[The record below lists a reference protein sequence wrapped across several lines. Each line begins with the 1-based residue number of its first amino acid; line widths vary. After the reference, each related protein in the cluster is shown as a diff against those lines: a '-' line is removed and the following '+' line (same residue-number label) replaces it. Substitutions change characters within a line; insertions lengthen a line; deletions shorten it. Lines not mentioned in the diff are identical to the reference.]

1 MPPRSEQGFA
11 SQAELEDYLAEREK
25 EAQELRARAMRVQ
38 RASGPTPEVDAPY
51 TGSGFES
58 AEALE
63 AALAPP
69 PPGGRRLPES
79 QSPSFQPSD
88 GEFRNTLELQ
98 SVLDAAKRA
107 QDYVT
112 NQGLHTRRGRGS
124 TETLGQPPLQERNLA
139 PFVARSGMA
148 PYEQAIM
155 DARGGPPPGM
165 GAPGNISDLLT
176 PLAPPESGAPQQAGI
191 GQQVPGMLRQI
202 MDIRANQGQQNIGP
216 AVESRL
222 SPLPSALTQTPET
235 PVTIPGRTAPS
246 GQRNSFDSLIDSISA
261 RHGVDPALV
270 RSVIGAESNFDP
282 SAVSPKGAQGLM
294 QLMPTTA
301 EELGVSDPFDPAQNI
316 EGGVRYLKSMLD
328 RFDGNPELALA
339 AYNAGPT
346 RVAQG
351 GGIPNIAE
359 TQNYVQKVM
368 SGYGGQG
375 GQGAGS
381 PSVSSDDG
389 LMRAPGGWVLVGNKW
404 VQESSL
410 NRNVESQQTG
420 SMLAPLLPPPLAEE
434 VDTSVADS
442 TFNVEDQFL
451 KPYKT
456 SPLPSEVRPY
466 AGLGL
471 EETRRI
477 GREPSTRAA
486 LQRSGIRR
494 SDERRVGELGKQIS
508 RLDREGEGLR
518 TPKELTGL
526 AEWGDAILSK
536 LSTGSAWGLQAE
548 RERKREKAL
557 AAMTARKGELQ
568 SDRTRIKGELAGRA
582 QLEVEAAKAGL
593 EADKLRSEA
602 TRNRAQ
608 ADDYNRDPAK
618 TFRWSGNVEDIGPD
632 GKSRWVVNGIQTS
645 PGPNF
650 GKTVIQYPGVEPHA
664 DPNSPE
670 VLQLRLDFREMTET
684 MIQGLRENANMTA
697 SEWQKAGMESI
708 ELEVKADID
717 SIRKLQDAAV
727 LDQDYD
733 RFSELQNEIQGIA
746 REWQQTVFDF
756 SRGAAAGA
764 GAGAEG
770 GPALR
775 QSVDE
780 VPPEETPLGSFLDK
794 GEDEGLISPK
804 MRDELI
810 AAMND
815 GTMTPDEAVKQVM
828 DRWIMDTHEI
838 PPYQLG
844 GTNERAVLG
853 RQRID
858 NKLRELGY
866 AFTVNPWK
874 RGR

>member
-1 MPPRSEQGFA
+1 
-11 SQAELEDYLAEREK
+11 
-25 EAQELRARAMRVQ
+25 
-38 RASGPTPEVDAPY
+38 
-51 TGSGFES
+51 
-58 AEALE
+58 
-63 AALAPP
+63 
-69 PPGGRRLPES
+69 
-79 QSPSFQPSD
+79 
-88 GEFRNTLELQ
+88 
-98 SVLDAAKRA
+98 
-107 QDYVT
+107 
-112 NQGLHTRRGRGS
+112 
-124 TETLGQPPLQERNLA
+124 
-139 PFVARSGMA
+139 
-148 PYEQAIM
+148 
-155 DARGGPPPGM
+155 
-165 GAPGNISDLLT
+165 
-176 PLAPPESGAPQQAGI
+176 
-191 GQQVPGMLRQI
+191 
-202 MDIRANQGQQNIGP
+202 
-216 AVESRL
+216 
-222 SPLPSALTQTPET
+222 
-235 PVTIPGRTAPS
+235 
-246 GQRNSFDSLIDSISA
+246 
-261 RHGVDPALV
+261 
-270 RSVIGAESNFDP
+270 
-282 SAVSPKGAQGLM
+282 
-294 QLMPTTA
+294 MPTTA

-456 SPLPSEVRPY
+456 LPLPSEVRPY

-477 GREPSTRAA
+477 GREPSTKAA

-557 AAMTARKGELQ
+557 AALTARKGELQ
-568 SDRTRIKGELAGRA
+568 SDRTRIKGELAGRS

-593 EADKLRSEA
+593 EAQKLQSE
-602 TRNRAQ
+602 TKRNMAQ
-608 ADDYNRDPAK
+608 AFDYMRDPDIDVEVIPPTWDAEREMWITKGINQK
-618 TFRWSGNVEDIGPD
+618 TGEVLWETEGPPQKVDPNDPLVLAEKRRFERDNIVFAEELRRNSGLSSADWMRLGL
-632 GKSRWVVNGIQTS
+632 
-645 PGPNF
+645 
-650 GKTVIQYPGVEPHA
+650 GVEKSTYDSESRVLESEFDDA
-664 DPNSPE
+664 LLSGDLVKINS
-670 VLQLRLDFREMTET
+670 VRQRM
-684 MIQGLRENANMTA
+684 Q
-697 SEWQKAGMESI
+697 
-708 ELEVKADID
+708 ELNDNYRRTLYE
-717 SIRKLQDAAV
+717 
-727 LDQDYD
+727 
-733 RFSELQNEIQGIA
+733 
-746 REWQQTVFDF
+746 
-756 SRGAAAGA
+756 AGA
-764 GAGAEG
+764 GAGAG
-770 GPALR
+770 GGSAPPP
-775 QSVDE
+775 SGDE
-780 VPPEETPLGSFLDK
+780 ATPKVISFNKFLDN
-794 GEDEGLISPK
+794 GEDEGLVSAKI
-804 MRDELI
+804 RNELI
-810 AAMND
+810 DAIRG

-828 DRWIMDTHEI
+828 ERWIMDTHEI
-838 PPYQLG
+838 VPYQLG
-844 GTNERAVLG
+844 GKDERAVLG